1 MKQNSLQKQTYTY
14 IGPIDFQQKFQGNSM
29 GKEKTLQHIVLEQW
43 DIWEGKNESQFLP
56 HTIPQI
62 NSRWI
67 KELLAKAK
75 IIKPLGTD
83 RRIFSTLG

>member
-43 DIWEGKNESQFLP
+43 DIWEGKKWISIPTSYYTPNQFQMNQRA
-56 HTIPQI
+56 TCK
-62 NSRWI
+62 S
-67 KELLAKAK
+67 
-75 IIKPLGTD
+75 
-83 RRIFSTLG
+83 